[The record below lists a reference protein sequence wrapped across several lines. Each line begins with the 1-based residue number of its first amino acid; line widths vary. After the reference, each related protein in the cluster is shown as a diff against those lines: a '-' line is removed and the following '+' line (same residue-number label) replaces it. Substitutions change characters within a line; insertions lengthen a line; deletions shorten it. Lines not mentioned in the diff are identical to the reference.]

1 MITVRKFQLI
11 IENENKEL
19 KNNQYQF
26 IRDSQYAQYQG
37 LNKFMG
43 YLVSNYYAC
52 GMNIKSEEFQAC
64 RKLSTKAPLFD
75 NINFGKGVDTK
86 AMLKRKVLQDFD
98 IAFKN
103 GFAKGER
110 SATNYKRTFPL
121 MTYGRHLRFF
131 EKDDEYFIK
140 WVNKLVFKVVLSKK
154 EHKNYVELQHFLRKV
169 LTGEY
174 KVGQSSLE
182 FNKKNKLILNL
193 TCDIPTKTK
202 GEFVEGRTLGVDL
215 GLAVPAYVSVS
226 DNIQVRKGFGSYE
239 EFARTRQQF
248 KARKARLYKQRELA
262 KGGKGRKKK
271 MKSLDELASKE
282 SNFAKTYNHQ
292 LSHKIVEFA
301 LKNQCEY
308 INLEKIN
315 SETLDD
321 RLLAQ
326 WSYYQLQEQIIY
338 KAERVGIK
346 VRKVNPKYTSQKC
359 SCCGHISKDNRPKG
373 DKGQAYFSCT
383 NPECKM
389 HGEVINADW
398 NASINIA
405 RSEEFVK

>member
-1 MITVRKFQLI
+1 MVTTRKFQLV

-37 LNKFMG
+37 LNKYMG

-52 GMNIKSEEFQAC
+52 GMNIKSEEFQSC
-64 RKLSTKAPLFD
+64 RRLSTKAPLFD
-75 NINFGKGVDTK
+75 NINFGKGIDTK

-110 SATNYKRTFPL
+110 SATNYKRTYPL
-121 MTYGRHLRFF
+121 MAAGRSLKFF

-169 LTGEY
+169 VTGEY

-215 GLAVPAYVSVS
+215 GLAVPAYVSIS
-226 DNIQVRKGFGSYE
+226 DNIQIKKGFGCYE
-239 EFARTRQQF
+239 EFARTKQQF
-248 KARKARLYKQRELA
+248 KARKTRLYKQRELA

-271 MKSLDELASKE
+271 MKSLDELAAKE

-326 WSYYQLQEQIIY
+326 WSYYQLQEQITY

-383 NPECKM
+383 NPECKK

-405 RSEEFVK
+405 RSKEFVK

>member
-1 MITVRKFQLI
+1 MITVRKFQLV
-11 IENENKEL
+11 IESEDKEL

-86 AMLKRKVLQDFD
+86 SILKRKVLQDFD

-110 SATNYKRTFPL
+110 SATNYKRTYPL
-121 MTYGRHLRFF
+121 MVAGRSLKFF

-140 WVNKLVFKVVLSKK
+140 WVNKLVFKIVLSKK

-193 TCDIPTKTK
+193 TCDIPAKTK

-226 DNIQVRKGFGSYE
+226 DNIQVRKGFGCYE

-248 KARKARLYKQRELA
+248 KARKTRLYKQRELA

-271 MKSLDELASKE
+271 MKSLDELSSKE

-383 NPECKM
+383 NPECKI
-389 HGEVINADW
+389 HGKVINADW

>member
-1 MITVRKFQLI
+1 MITTRKFQLV
-11 IENENKEL
+11 IENEDKEL

-64 RKLSTKAPLFD
+64 RRLSTKAPLFD
-75 NINFGKGVDTK
+75 NINFGKGIDTK
-86 AMLKRKVLQDFD
+86 AMLKRRVLQDFD

-110 SATNYKRTFPL
+110 SATNYKRTYPL
-121 MTYGRHLRFF
+121 MVAGRSLKFF

-226 DNIQVRKGFGSYE
+226 DNIQVRKGFGCYE

-248 KARKARLYKQRELA
+248 KARKARLYRQRELA

-373 DKGQAYFSCT
+373 EKGQAYFSCT
-383 NPECKM
+383 NPECKI
-389 HGEVINADW
+389 HGKVINADW
-398 NASINIA
+398 NASVNIA

>member
-1 MITVRKFQLI
+1 MITVRKFQLV

-37 LNKFMG
+37 LNRYMG

-52 GMNIKSEEFQAC
+52 GMNIKSEEFQSC
-64 RKLSTKAPLFD
+64 RRLSKKAPLFD

-86 AMLKRKVLQDFD
+86 TLLKTKVLQDFD
-98 IAFKN
+98 IALKN

-121 MTYGRHLRFF
+121 MTYGRSLKFF

-174 KVGQSSLE
+174 KVCQSSLE

-226 DNIQVRKGFGSYE
+226 DNIQARKGFGCYE

-271 MKSLDELASKE
+271 MKSLDELAAKE

-326 WSYYQLQEQIIY
+326 WGYYQLQEQIIY

-383 NPECKM
+383 NPECKI
-389 HGEVINADW
+389 HGKVINADW